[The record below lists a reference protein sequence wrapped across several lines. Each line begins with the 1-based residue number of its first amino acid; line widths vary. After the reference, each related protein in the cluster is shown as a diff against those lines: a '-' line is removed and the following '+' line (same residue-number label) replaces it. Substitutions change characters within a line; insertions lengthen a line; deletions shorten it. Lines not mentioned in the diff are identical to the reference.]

1 MTEQSQGAVTI
12 RPFLFD
18 DQAEENALWALLEPT
33 FRAGDTYTIDADI
46 SREEALAYWTG
57 APRTVFM
64 VEDDGQILGT
74 YYVTPNQKGGGRH
87 VCNCGF
93 VTGPAARGKGIAR
106 MMLAHALETA
116 KSMGFSAMQF
126 NFVVS
131 TNTRAVDI
139 WRRAGFDV
147 VGTLPKAFDHPEHG
161 LVDAY
166 VMYKML

>member
-18 DQAEENALWALLEPT
+18 SSSENDALWALLEPT
-33 FRAGDTYTIDADI
+33 FRAGDTYAIDADI
-46 SREEALAYWTG
+46 SRADALAYWTG
-57 APRTVFM
+57 APRRAFM
-64 VEDDGQILGT
+64 VEEDGQVLGT

-106 MMLAHALETA
+106 TMLAHALDTA
-116 KSMGFSAMQF
+116 KEIGFYAMQF

-131 TNTRAVDI
+131 TNTRAIDI
-139 WRRAGFDV
+139 WKRAGFDV
-147 VGTLPKAFDHPEHG
+147 VGTLPGAFNHPEAG

-166 VMYKML
+166 VMYKVL